1 MRKSYDK
8 PLIRIMFCPNVDVL
22 TASALSDDCEKFNLS
37 WIGVAKE

>member
-8 PLIRIMFCPNVDVL
+8 PLIQLMFCPNVDVL
-22 TASALSDDCEKFNLS
+22 TASTLSDDYERFSLE